1 MANITILPSRF
12 YPSAEDFVDDF
23 LKTLTPG
30 IIDRSQFIDWHFI
43 ESKLKEFTEA
53 LEFYKEL
60 AYRFKNGAD
69 FIKELAD
76 SCLAHDDPLILIKCA
91 FELLGHTDN
100 SFVTLQDDIDILKLA
115 REIANGNENTAF
127 YFARTLKDLGFKKL
141 LLREDIEDIFLGVQ
155 IGLET
160 HRRKNLGGT
169 IFQTMIKKLINE
181 IINHL
186 KVYGYDVD
194 YKEEVTI
201 NYGKG
206 LRKKLDFL
214 ILYRGAP
221 RFGIEVN
228 FYTVPGSKPTEIKRS
243 YRNILEGLSKQ
254 GIDLI
259 WITDGKGYTQMK
271 KSLKDAY
278 SLLPNIYNLKQ
289 VEAYLLADIKAIFDN
304 EKQ

>member
-1 MANITILPSRF
+1 MSKITILPSRC
-12 YPSAEDFVDDF
+12 YSSAEDFVDDF
-23 LKTLTPG
+23 LRTLTPG
-30 IIDRSQFIDWHFI
+30 IIDPSQFIDWHSI
-43 ESKLKEFTEA
+43 ESKLKNFAEA

-60 AYRFKNGAD
+60 AYRVRDGAD

-100 SFVTLQDDIDILKLA
+100 NFVTFQDDIDILKLA
-115 REIANGNENTAF
+115 NEIANGNEDSAS
-127 YFARTLKDLGFKKL
+127 YFAKTLRDLGFEKL

-160 HRRKNLGGT
+160 HRRKNLGGA
-169 IFQTMIKKLINE
+169 IFQAKIKNLI
-181 IINHL
+181 IKVIHYL
-186 KVYGYDVD
+186 KMYGYDVD
-194 YKEEVTI
+194 FKEEITI
-201 NYGKG
+201 NYSEK

-214 ILYRGAP
+214 IFYRGTP

-243 YRNILEGLSKQ
+243 YGNILEGLSKQ
-254 GIDLI
+254 GIDLV
-259 WITDGKGYTQMK
+259 WITDGKGYTQMR

-289 VEAYLLADIKAIFDN
+289 AKKHLLFDLKSIFD
-304 EKQ
+304 KAQT